1 MLLGGLGL
9 SWSALDRLG
18 RLLGR
23 LGRLLGALGA
33 DLSRLG
39 RFLTE
44 NWASRPG
51 FARNGKSASGTCP
64 ERAHITLRT
73 GALASRDLY
82 VVVRT

>member
-39 RFLTE
+39 PK
-44 NWASRPG
+44 N
-51 FARNGKSASGTCP
+51 
-64 ERAHITLRT
+64 
-73 GALASRDLY
+73 LAIRSVAAPAYPPKPPLVISPD
-82 VVVRT
+82 

>member
-39 RFLTE
+39 
-44 NWASRPG
+44 P
-51 FARNGKSASGTCP
+51 KSAT
-64 ERAHITLRT
+64 RAPVNTEFRAISMST
-73 GALASRDLY
+73 GA
-82 VVVRT
+82 